1 MGILRTG
8 NINHNGAGFMHF
20 SGKTGAVSRRSLIA
34 GGISAA
40 ILATIKPAAAAV
52 APLKDRTLHLYH
64 RQTGEFFKETYF
76 QDGFYVVDA
85 LDRVN
90 WLMRD
95 WRTDQTKT
103 IDPALLDL
111 LFNVGNNVDAAKP
124 FEILSGYRTPET
136 NAALRRHGVRTAS
149 HSYHMVGQAV
159 DITLPGVS
167 LRNMRKA
174 ALALGQGGV
183 GYYPNKGFIHVDT
196 GDVRQWNGR

>member
-1 MGILRTG
+1 
-8 NINHNGAGFMHF
+8 MHF
-20 SGKTGAVSRRSLIA
+20 RGKSGALSRRSLIA

-40 ILATIKPAAAAV
+40 ILASIKPAAAAV

-76 QDGFYVVDA
+76 QEGFYVANA

-90 WLMRD
+90 WLLRD
-95 WRTDQTKT
+95 WHADKTKS

-111 LFNVGNNVDAAKP
+111 LYNVGNSVDASKP

-136 NAALRRHGVRTAS
+136 NAALRRHGVRAAS
-149 HSYHMVGQAV
+149 NSYHMAGQAV

-174 ALALGQGGV
+174 ALSLGKGGV
-183 GYYPNKGFIHVDT
+183 GYYPHSGFIHVDT

>member
-1 MGILRTG
+1 
-8 NINHNGAGFMHF
+8 MHF
-20 SGKTGAVSRRSLIA
+20 RGKSGAVSRRSLIA

-40 ILATIKPAAAAV
+40 ILASIKPAAAAV

-64 RQTGEFFKETYF
+64 RQTGEFFKDTFF
-76 QDGFYVVDA
+76 QEGRYVADA

-95 WRTDQTKT
+95 WHTDQTKS

-111 LFNVGNNVDAAKP
+111 LYNVGNSVDAATP

-136 NAALRRHGVRTAS
+136 NAALRRHGVRAAS
-149 HSYHMVGQAV
+149 NSYHMVGQAV

-174 ALALGQGGV
+174 ALSLGLGGV
-183 GYYPNKGFIHVDT
+183 GYYPYSGFIHVDT
-196 GDVRQWNGR
+196 GDVRQWKGR

>member
-1 MGILRTG
+1 
-8 NINHNGAGFMHF
+8 MHF

-95 WRTDQTKT
+95 WRTDETKT
-103 IDPALLDL
+103 IDPGLLDL

>member
-1 MGILRTG
+1 
-8 NINHNGAGFMHF
+8 MHF

-95 WRTDQTKT
+95 WRTDETKT
-103 IDPALLDL
+103 IDPGLLDL
-111 LFNVGNNVDAAKP
+111 LFNVGNHVDAAKP